1 MRGVFYM
8 NLRLGELKD
17 KQVLS
22 IKDASVIG
30 FVSDIEVDTN
40 LGKVTSVIAS
50 GKSRG
55 FSLLSRGEDI
65 VIPFE
70 KIEVIGNDSILVNF
84 EGYLPKPKKHK
95 SVLSGLFYGE

>member
-1 MRGVFYM
+1 M
-8 NLRLGELKD
+8 NLRINELKD

-30 FVSDIEVDTN
+30 FVSDIEFDTN
-40 LGKVTSVIAS
+40 LGKITSVIVT
-50 GKSRG
+50 GKNKG

-70 KIEVIGNDSILVNF
+70 KLEVIGNDSILVNF
-84 EGYLPKPKKHK
+84 EGYLPSQKKRK
-95 SVLSGLFYGE
+95 NLLSGLFYGE